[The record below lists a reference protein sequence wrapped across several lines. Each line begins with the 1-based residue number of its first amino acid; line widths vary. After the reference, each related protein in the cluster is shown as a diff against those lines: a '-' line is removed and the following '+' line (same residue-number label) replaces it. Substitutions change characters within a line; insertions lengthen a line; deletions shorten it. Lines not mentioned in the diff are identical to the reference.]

1 MVRPECGDGEVI
13 PGTLLSRT
21 LTTHSQTWGVV
32 GDNLDTDCYFLL
44 RCSDFIGQGIMSTN
58 IIFQRET
65 CTQQAKLKIICFLF

>member
-32 GDNLDTDCYFLL
+32 GDNLDTDYYLFSVVLWLIILIQIIIYFLW
-44 RCSDFIGQGIMSTN
+44 CCG
-58 IIFQRET
+58 
-65 CTQQAKLKIICFLF
+65 